1 MISRTLGPE
10 FGGSIGTLFYFA
22 NVVSSALYLSA
33 CTEGVVNNFGPMG
46 SISQTLPTGFWWN
59 FIYATI
65 FNTLNLF
72 ICIFGSKVFGR
83 TTAAILMAVVICTV
97 ATFGSFFQNAQ
108 IIQVYEDPC
117 YDAMNKTKI
126 VNCTKIING
135 TFEGL
140 LWSSHHN
147 SSIMSLLN
155 QNLYPKYVRD
165 CSADDPSDVQ
175 LNFFI
180 VFGVLFSGVTGIMS
194 GANMSGELIAP
205 SKSIPKGTLGACF
218 FTLSILSLVSLMTAM
233 TCETTILLH
242 DCNFMSSLSVWPPI
256 IAIGVLLATFSAS
269 LNNLIGASRVLEAVA
284 KDVLFGPFL
293 DFINKVCRYSYTLL
307 HRRKIL
313 QRKVQ
318 FTINSH
324 LKNIKNRCY
333 FYSSLYPFY

>member
-33 CTEGVVNNFGPMG
+33 CTEGIVNNFGPMG
-46 SISQTLPTGFWWN
+46 SISHTLPNGFWWN
-59 FIYATI
+59 FIYATL

-83 TTAAILMAVVICTV
+83 TTAAILTAVVACTV
-97 ATFGSFFQNAQ
+97 VTFGSFFQDTQ

-117 YDAMNKTKI
+117 YDTINKTQI
-126 VNCTKIING
+126 ENCTIITNG

-140 LWSSHHN
+140 SHSN
-147 SSIMSLLN
+147 SQTILSLLY
-155 QNLYPKYVRD
+155 QNLYPKYARD
-165 CSADDPSDVQ
+165 CSDPSVTE

-205 SKSIPKGTLGACF
+205 SKSIPKGTLGACL
-218 FTLSILSLVSLMTAM
+218 FTLSILSLVSLMTVM
-233 TCETTILLH
+233 TCEPTILLH
-242 DCNFMSSLSVWPPI
+242 DCNYMSSLSVWPPI

-293 DFINKVCRYSYTLL
+293 DFINKVCTVFEFNY
-307 HRRKIL
+307 
-313 QRKVQ
+313 
-318 FTINSH
+318 
-324 LKNIKNRCY
+324 
-333 FYSSLYPFY
+333 